1 MSSCQPL
8 SRGSSRNASVCSHSL
23 LDPKGGLVDFCFDR
37 ALPFESVRVRRMNGK
52 RILCV
57 GLAALDIV
65 STCKSYPEEDQ
76 DIRAI
81 SQRWQTGG
89 NACNTATVLTELGI
103 ECEFLGSMSRGIEAD
118 FVHKQ
123 MNDRGVKHENCIR
136 HSDSGTPISCV
147 VLSLQT
153 GSRTI
158 VHSRN
163 NLPELEVADF
173 EKLDMSKYSWI
184 HFEGRKNE
192 QDILKMIEIVDKF
205 NSMHNSGKKIKVS
218 VEFERPREGLLQ
230 LLSKG
235 DVTFIGK
242 DFARSRGLTS
252 AAETVRSLYN
262 KVKSGTL
269 MICAWGEDGADG
281 MGPDGAAH
289 SDAHHPREVVDTLG
303 AGDTFIAG
311 VISSLS
317 QGLSLQ
323 DALDFACVLAGV
335 KCGRQGYDGLAKALH
350 QHSK

>member
-1 MSSCQPL
+1 MDS
-8 SRGSSRNASVCSHSL
+8 G
-23 LDPKGGLVDFCFDR
+23 
-37 ALPFESVRVRRMNGK
+37 

-65 STCKSYPEEDQ
+65 SSCQSYPTEDQ

-89 NACNTATVLTELGI
+89 NACNTATVLTELGM
-103 ECEFLGSMSRGIEAD
+103 ECEFLGSMSCGMEAD
-118 FVHKQ
+118 FIRKQ
-123 MNDRGVKHENCIR
+123 MNDRGVKHENCVR
-136 HSDSGTPISCV
+136 HSDCGTPTSCV

-173 EKLDMSKYSWI
+173 EKLDMSEYSWI

-192 QDILKMIEIVDKF
+192 QEIMKMIDIVDKF
-205 NSMHNSGKKIKVS
+205 NCMQSHGRKIKVS
-218 VEFERPREGLLQ
+218 VELERPRESLLQ
-230 LLSKG
+230 LLDKG

-242 DFARSRGLTS
+242 DFARFRGLST
-252 AAETVRSLYN
+252 AEETVRSLYD
-262 KVKSGTL
+262 KVKSGAL
-269 MICAWGEDGADG
+269 MICPWGEYGADG
-281 MGPDGAAH
+281 IDPDGTVRH
-289 SDAHHPREVVDTLG
+289 SNAHHPSEVVDTLG

-311 VISSLS
+311 AISSLS

-323 DALDFACVLAGV
+323 HALDYACLLAGV
-335 KCGRQGYDGLAKALH
+335 KCGRQGYDGLGQALA
-350 QHSK
+350 QLNK